1 MQWEKDARQSIDQ
14 IPIHDSIRKLL
25 VVWAEKLARQRQSG
39 TVTMED
45 VRQTGSD
52 YSRHFGAEKMKKIG
66 EARRSGLSDTD
77 LDIQD
82 SLNREPA
89 LFRIELCHSR
99 FFGCPNDLIDV
110 KELGARIRQKLEEL
124 SVTEIIADKAR
135 EVLMPHSMF
144 TVSVSGCSNMCT
156 APESK
161 ELGIH
166 GVARP
171 VVTAREC
178 SECGRC
184 LTACLDRII
193 SLHGGRPVI
202 NFDYCRLCGA
212 CIRAC
217 PTGAIAAS
225 TQGVRIL
232 AGGTIGRFARYGREI
247 FKMTDSE
254 TIFGVL
260 EALALLLKSEWS
272 EDHEDHFS
280 LLLSRIGVAP
290 LYEHMGITGCKTQPK

>member
-171 VVTAREC
+171 VVTDREC

-232 AGGTIGRFARYGREI
+232 AGGTIGRFARYGKELFRITEP
-247 FKMTDSE
+247 E

-260 EALALLLKSEWS
+260 EAMALLLKSELS

-280 LLLSRIGVAP
+280 LLLSRTGIAP
-290 LYEHMGITGCKTQPK
+290 LYEHLGVPGSKGQPK